1 MPRDDPPPA
10 PPTRDVDIERD
21 VVTALRRD
29 GTLDA
34 LRASTLDALRRDET
48 MKTFAEFAVRGSH
61 ALRDPRARLRTRTE
75 LVDALFHELEGRVL
89 DEARARTWDAL
100 TDASTGVGR
109 SAYERSYVAASE
121 ARAGGREREGG
132 E

>member
-1 MPRDDPPPA
+1 
-10 PPTRDVDIERD
+10 
-21 VVTALRRD
+21 
-29 GTLDA
+29 
-34 LRASTLDALRRDET
+34 
-48 MKTFAEFAVRGSH
+48 MKTFTEFAVRGSH

-89 DEARARTWDAL
+89 DEARARTWDVL

-109 SAYERSYVAASE
+109 SLYERSYVAASE
-121 ARAGGREREGG
+121 ARAGGVERERG

>member
-1 MPRDDPPPA
+1 M
-10 PPTRDVDIERD
+10 
-21 VVTALRRD
+21 
-29 GTLDA
+29 
-34 LRASTLDALRRDET
+34 
-48 MKTFAEFAVRGSH
+48 
-61 ALRDPRARLRTRTE
+61 
-75 LVDALFHELEGRVL
+75 

-121 ARAGGREREGG
+121 ARAGGRERERG